1 MTNSSGD
8 DIISSR
14 RDRWTDKWFNAVIRT
29 YPEESARFF
38 KDTRDPFANP
48 VGAALKKGITDLFEV
63 ITADTFDRD
72 AAHAALEPMVRVR
85 AIQEFSPSQALGFI
99 TAIKPI
105 MEKDSEAAA
114 RSGAGAEKLSR
125 MAENADKALL
135 TAFDIY
141 MDCKKQVYGLR
152 ARQARDSVRQLL
164 IKKELISELP
174 DIDPELTQ

>member
-1 MTNSSGD
+1 MTNSSGN
-8 DIISSR
+8 DIVSSR
-14 RDRWTDKWFNAVIRT
+14 KDRWTAEWFNAVISS

-38 KDTRDPFANP
+38 RDTRDPFANP

-63 ITADTFDRD
+63 IRADTFDRD
-72 AAHAALEPMVRVR
+72 AAHAALEPMIRVR
-85 AIQEFSPSQALGFI
+85 AIQEFTPSEALGFI
-99 TAIKPI
+99 TAIKTI
-105 MEKDSEAAA
+105 MENDSEAAA
-114 RSGAGAEKLSR
+114 RSGAGAEKLQR

-141 MDCKKQVYGLR
+141 MECKKHVYGLR